1 MIRGAQKVA
10 SINLA
15 NFISMTYSTF
25 EATLLGAELGIE
37 SKSFDI
43 KSRLFL
49 LH

>member
-1 MIRGAQKVA
+1 MKGAQKIA
-10 SINLA
+10 SLSLA
-15 NFISMTYSTF
+15 NFVSITHSTF

>member
-1 MIRGAQKVA
+1 MRGAQKVA
-10 SINLA
+10 SLSLA
-15 NFISMTYSTF
+15 NFVSITHSTF
-25 EATLLGAELGIE
+25 EATLLGAGLGIE